1 MPSHYSYC
9 RHHCS
14 MCSVHVLTMSA
25 VQDTININA
34 CKAGFKQSAECRM
47 QEQRVKINLEEC
59 WDRQLKTSV
68 PFLVWVVSPKGA
80 FTPSSH
86 QILDWNKQNDIRGW
100 GGDLRWVFVENIWVF
115 LNSPRSVPKCLEPHV
130 PPRFKSRKSFSAPPL
145 NLLFVQIKVWEAQTF
160 TKCFKRYS
168 FFMWL
173 LQICVMM
180 SWCKH
185 MASKSCSTPKDIV
198 LMFGTWTFYN
208 KWYVFCV
215 MYAWIY
221 GRGFYYYG
229 SIFSIR

>member
-14 MCSVHVLTMSA
+14 MCSVHILSMSA

-86 QILDWNKQNDIRGW
+86 QILDWNKQNYIRGGILDECLW
-100 GGDLRWVFVENIWVF
+100 KIFECSLTARGVF
-115 LNSPRSVPKCLEPHV
+115 RSVWNHMCPQGLNPFQ
-130 PPRFKSRKSFSAPPL
+130 PRLLTFSL
-145 NLLFVQIKVWEAQTF
+145 
-160 TKCFKRYS
+160 
-168 FFMWL
+168 
-173 LQICVMM
+173 
-180 SWCKH
+180 
-185 MASKSCSTPKDIV
+185 SK
-198 LMFGTWTFYN
+198 
-208 KWYVFCV
+208 
-215 MYAWIY
+215 
-221 GRGFYYYG
+221 
-229 SIFSIR
+229 